1 MQRRNLYDSPDYLD
15 WIMLN
20 IFNPTI
26 DAPTDA
32 SPAWYVAFHDAYCL
46 SQITNAVLVEAL
58 NLLAHVN
65 SPEVSDGRVH
75 TRRHPSTGID
85 FAVST
90 IIVNLHHVPDRLKAL
105 VMGMMLDPGDSFAR
119 NIKIDGPS
127 LLQTTGSENWQA
139 ALNGFLNLWE
149 FLFLYSQVESTLKAI
164 LHAPDKG
171 ADGLV
176 NAAFKRDVN
185 LADRLSR
192 CDYIDRNYCSRLWKL
207 FTAVRHLCAHAHGLL
222 TQQTIDDLKGHALP
236 FREAVDTYFERI
248 NEEDVLTAHVMRIDP
263 QELFREERLVEGKF
277 YLLDTLELNVFRHF
291 VCCFMPELQLL
302 PQSTG

>member
-1 MQRRNLYDSPDYLD
+1 MQRRNLYDSLDFLD
-15 WIMLN
+15 WTMLN

-46 SQITNAVLVEAL
+46 SQITNAVLVDAL
-58 NLLAHVN
+58 DLLAHVN
-65 SPEVSDGRVH
+65 QLGVSDSRVH
-75 TRRHPSTGID
+75 PRRHPSAGID

-90 IIVNLHHVPDRLKAL
+90 IITKLHRVPDTLKAL

-119 NIKIDGPS
+119 NIKIDGPR
-127 LLQTTGSENWQA
+127 LLQTTGVANWQEA
-139 ALNGFLNLWE
+139 INGFLNIWE

-164 LHAPDKG
+164 LRAPDKG

-176 NAAFKRDVN
+176 NAAFKRDAN

-192 CDYIDRNYCSRLWKL
+192 RDYVDRNYCSRLWKL
-207 FTAVRHLCAHAHGLL
+207 FTEVRHLCAHAHGLL
-222 TQQTIDDLKGHALP
+222 TQKTIGDLKEHAAP

-248 NEEDVLTAHVMRIDP
+248 SKGDLLTAHFMRIDP
-263 QELFREERLVEGKF
+263 QDLFREGRLVEGKF
-277 YLLDTLELNVFRHF
+277 YLLDNLELNVFRHF
-291 VCCFMPELQLL
+291 VCCFMPELQSL
-302 PQSTG
+302 PQPTP